1 MRVLWCVTAALM
13 VAAGLPARADV
24 IQTFD
29 VSGTF
34 TDNTTMSGT
43 IVIDTT
49 TGVFE
54 SGDLSYLGKTFDVL
68 VLTEDDPGGP
78 AFVFELSTSSGPIPR
93 LVMGI
98 PGDDLVG
105 YSGGLL
111 CSLTN
116 HVCSGDGGGIS
127 FYAPTS
133 DTNVLLNSG
142 SLTAVVATP
151 EPSSVTL
158 LGTGLLGLAAV
169 MRRRFFT
176 YFPSS

>member
-1 MRVLWCVTAALM
+1 MRNLCYAAAAMLL
-13 VAAGLPARADV
+13 AAGLSARADV
-24 IQTFD
+24 MQTFD
-29 VSGTF
+29 LSGTFADNTTVSGTV
-34 TDNTTMSGT
+34 
-43 IVIDTT
+43 IIDTT

-54 SGDLSYLGKTFDVL
+54 SGDLSYLGESFDVL
-68 VLTEDDPGGP
+68 VGTEDDPGGP
-78 AFVFELSTSSGPIPR
+78 AFAFELATSSGPFPR

-127 FYAPTS
+127 SYDPTN

-151 EPSSVTL
+151 EPSSVVL
-158 LGTGLLGLAAV
+158 LGTGLLGFAAV